1 MELRKQERNIM
12 PTTEPS
18 NSFITFKT
26 TGAVVSFE
34 TTKTPVLEILKFV
47 TRHCRSRIL
56 SVSASNSSHTAL
68 GQINFVRY
76 VKHVEHFL
84 RGDSLSWPEE
94 VEYVED
100 EYIDEML
107 DMEILE
113 GRYPDHIWDRQWQI
127 EMKVC

>member
-1 MELRKQERNIM
+1 M
-12 PTTEPS
+12 
-18 NSFITFKT
+18 
-26 TGAVVSFE
+26 
-34 TTKTPVLEILKFV
+34 
-47 TRHCRSRIL
+47 
-56 SVSASNSSHTAL
+56 
-68 GQINFVRY
+68 
-76 VKHVEHFL
+76 KHVEHFL